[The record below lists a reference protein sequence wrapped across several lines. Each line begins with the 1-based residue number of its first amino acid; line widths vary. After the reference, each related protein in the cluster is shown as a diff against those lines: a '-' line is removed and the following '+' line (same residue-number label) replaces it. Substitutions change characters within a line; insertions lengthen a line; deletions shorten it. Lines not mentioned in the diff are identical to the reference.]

1 MQIREHYIES
11 FNRISSEFGGE
22 PCSHIIPRTVSL
34 KQAIGYT
41 SEFIVKP
48 GEEYFR
54 YDYYKKKF
62 RDAITRLGFIPAENK
77 INHLDLGCG
86 PGLFSWVV
94 QDFMLKNY
102 GKKSG
107 DLEFIGYDHAQN
119 MIRLAKLFQEY
130 LPVEYKFDGYYEI
143 DDIRNML
150 KSRNLSDCDCIVT
163 FGHVLIQIKDNLAA
177 LQDFVEIIQSLFPVN
192 SCILVAVDAYAFKDR
207 RQNFRD
213 VCKALLAA
221 LTGTGINV
229 NSKPIGNRGST
240 MYARLSRE
248 N

>member
-1 MQIREHYIES
+1 MQIRKHYINS
-11 FNRISSEFGGE
+11 FNQISNKFGE
-22 PCSHIIPRTVSL
+22 LPCSHIIPENVSL
-34 KQAIGYT
+34 REAIGYT
-41 SEFIVKP
+41 REFIVESDVKH
-48 GEEYFR
+48 FR
-54 YDYYKKKF
+54 YDYYRKKIDNALSRFGIDQAKKT
-62 RDAITRLGFIPAENK
+62 I
-77 INHLDLGCG
+77 HLDLGCG

-102 GKKSG
+102 GKIPG

-192 SCILVAVDAYAFKDR
+192 SCILVAVDAYAFEDR